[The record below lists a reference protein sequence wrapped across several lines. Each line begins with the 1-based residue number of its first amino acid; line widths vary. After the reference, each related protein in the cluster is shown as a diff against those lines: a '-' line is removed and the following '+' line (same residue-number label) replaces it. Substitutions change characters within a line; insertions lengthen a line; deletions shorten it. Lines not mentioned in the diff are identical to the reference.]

1 MMPRSTNRQATL
13 SDVAK
18 AAGASPMT
26 VSRVVTGSGY
36 VSSELRRRVERVIAR
51 LGYSPNRLARSL
63 KGAPTKT
70 IGVLLPDLS
79 NPFSTDLARGIE
91 EVLLAR
97 GYCPF
102 VVCAG
107 VGKGLENAAI
117 QAFIDHRVAGA
128 VFATRSTA
136 LDRTTILEMTRK
148 RFPVVVVGPEFED
161 EGIDHVIASYQRG
174 GFEATAHLIEAGRR
188 RIAFVGCTADDAR
201 PPLRFRGY
209 LDALKEHG
217 LTLNKSLTVAPEKSS
232 AWSSHQDGY
241 ECMHRLMDLRKP
253 PDAVFAQND
262 YAAMGALRALYERGV
277 SVPEDIA
284 IVGFDN
290 VACGAFS
297 APPLTTVSHFGVDQ
311 GKSAGTLLLERI
323 ESGKPREPR
332 EERFA
337 CELVIRQSSAVAAMA
352 A

>member
-1 MMPRSTNRQATL
+1 
-13 SDVAK
+13 
-18 AAGASPMT
+18 MT

-63 KGAPTKT
+63 KGASTNT

-107 VGKGLENAAI
+107 VGKGLENSAI

-128 VFATRSTA
+128 VFAARSAA
-136 LDRTTILEMTRK
+136 LDRNTLVEMARK
-148 RFPVVVVGPEFED
+148 RFPVVVVGAEFED
-161 EGIDHVIASYQRG
+161 EGIDHVVASYQRG
-174 GFEATAHLIEAGRR
+174 GFEATSHLIESGRR
-188 RIAFVGCTADDAR
+188 RIAFIGSALNEAR

-209 LDALKEHG
+209 LDALNEYG
-217 LTLNKSLTVAPEKSS
+217 MAPNKSLAVAPVQRSM
-232 AWSSHQDGY
+232 WSSHQDGY
-241 ECMHRLMDLRKP
+241 ECMHRLMELSEP

-290 VACGAFS
+290 VACGAYS
-297 APPLTTVSHFGVDQ
+297 APPLTTVCHFGVDQ
-311 GKSAGTLLLERI
+311 GKTAGTLLLERI
-323 ESGKPREPR
+323 ESGKTRNPR
-332 EERFA
+332 EERFN
-337 CELVIRQSSAVAAMA
+337 CELIVRQSSAVTAMA

>member
-1 MMPRSTNRQATL
+1 MNRQATL

-63 KGAPTKT
+63 KGAPSKT

-91 EVLLAR
+91 QTLLER

-107 VGKGLENAAI
+107 IGSGLESSAI

-128 VFATRSTA
+128 VFATRSPE
-136 LDRTTILEMTRK
+136 LDRNTILEMARK
-148 RFPVVVVGPEFED
+148 RFPVVVVGPEFEE
-161 EGIDHVIASYQRG
+161 EGIDHVVASYRNG
-174 GFEATAHLIEAGRR
+174 GREATRHLIDSGRK
-188 RIAFVGCTADDAR
+188 RIAFLGSNLEDAN
-201 PPLRFRGY
+201 PVPRFRGY

-217 LTLNKSLTVAPEKSS
+217 IAPNKTLTAAPARRS
-232 AWSSHQDGY
+232 AWSTHEDGY

-262 YAAMGALRALYERGV
+262 YAAMGAMRALCERGV
-277 SVPEDIA
+277 SVPDDIA

-290 VACGAFS
+290 VACGAYT
-297 APPLTTVSHFGVDQ
+297 APPLSTVSHFGFEQ
-311 GKSAGTLLLERI
+311 GKRAGALLVERV
-323 ESGKPREPR
+323 ESGKRREPR
-332 EERFA
+332 EERFD
-337 CELVIRQSSAVAAMA
+337 CELIVRQSSAAAALA